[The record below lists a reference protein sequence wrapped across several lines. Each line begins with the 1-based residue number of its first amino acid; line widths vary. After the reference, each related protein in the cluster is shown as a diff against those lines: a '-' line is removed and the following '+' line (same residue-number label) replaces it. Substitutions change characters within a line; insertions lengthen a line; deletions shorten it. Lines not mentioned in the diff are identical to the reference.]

1 MPTLKSYTAWVFT
14 IRREYGIFIYYILH
28 CVYNL
33 VNMDKCIGGMGMI
46 FDEYVSRL
54 FTVICKKD
62 KFYIDADDWKDDGEN
77 ITFYRK
83 GKKVSRIKSR
93 KVVEIC

>member
-1 MPTLKSYTAWVFT
+1 
-14 IRREYGIFIYYILH
+14 
-28 CVYNL
+28 
-33 VNMDKCIGGMGMI
+33 MI